1 MKIFCWNKQQSIKKQ
16 FPFFLFFFFVFF
28 LIVSLYW
35 EKMNKKKNWKS
46 SLVSFLCFL
55 PQFLCFLSS
64 LSPPYH
70 FNYSNLPPFPTNA
83 KPQSFLCTAK
93 NDIIQWC
100 SLMNVKKRE
109 IFSTIFFFYTTNHSL
124 LLLTKMF
131 FVHWKVFQ
139 TIFFLLLFYSTFFI
153 LCKERKVEVLTAF
166 LSSHRKKS
174 IQEL

>member
-1 MKIFCWNKQQSIKKQ
+1 
-16 FPFFLFFFFVFF
+16 
-28 LIVSLYW
+28 
-35 EKMNKKKNWKS
+35 MNEKKNWKS

-55 PQFLCFLSS
+55 PQFLCFPLSS

-83 KPQSFLCTAK
+83 KPQTFLCTAK
-93 NDIIQWC
+93 KNWYHPMMQLDEC
-100 SLMNVKKRE
+100 KKRE
-109 IFSTIFFFYTTNHSL
+109 KYSRLFSFFYPTNHSL

-139 TIFFLLLFYSTFFI
+139 TIFSLLLFYSAFFI

-166 LSSHRKKS
+166 LSSHRKIKVFKNCS
-174 IQEL
+174 RLTFSFILLILQ